1 MQISDIFHNCP
12 EQEQQQ
18 EQQQCKPKDL
28 GSKFPWS
35 KKIEI
40 KKSCIST
47 LLNSQTFSF
56 LWKTV
61 EDLPGNKLK
70 IPRLKI
76 ELNWL

>member
-12 EQEQQQ
+12 EQ

-35 KKIEI
+35 KKKKNRN

-56 LWKTV
+56 LWKIV

-76 ELNWL
+76 ELNWLL